1 MPDRLLQKDIMNN
14 WKRTFAIIWSGQL
27 FSTLSSSI
35 VGFAV
40 VFWLSIKTE
49 SPEVL
54 ASAMIAVLLPFIVL
68 GMFTG
73 VFVDRWDR
81 KRTMIFADSFVAL
94 CSAVLGVLFYLEVT
108 PLWLIYI
115 LLALRSAGNAFHMP
129 AMQASVPL
137 LAPESELM
145 RVAGINQI
153 IQSVS
158 NIAGPALSAVAIS
171 LLNMTYIMA
180 FDVLGAAIACISLLF
195 VKIPNPEKKEDAKPD
210 VWLEIKEGVRHLF
223 MNRGITWLLV
233 SVISIT
239 FFIVP
244 IAVLYPLMTTT
255 YFGGNAYQ
263 MGLVEMSWG
272 IGMLIGGAILSLKF
286 MKTANKVLCMNIVAI
301 GLGITYW
308 VMGVLPTS
316 GFIIFVILTAVSGI
330 AGSVYWSS
338 FTVILQTNI
347 DPAALGRVFSIYDSI
362 SLLPTIPG
370 MLAIGF
376 FTEKIGLLNSFIIA
390 GIATLVIG
398 IIASFVPSIT
408 KLGYTTKRGK
418 EKDV

>member
-1 MPDRLLQKDIMNN
+1 
-14 WKRTFAIIWSGQL
+14 
-27 FSTLSSSI
+27 
-35 VGFAV
+35 
-40 VFWLSIKTE
+40 
-49 SPEVL
+49 
-54 ASAMIAVLLPFIVL
+54 
-68 GMFTG
+68 
-73 VFVDRWDR
+73 
-81 KRTMIFADSFVAL
+81 
-94 CSAVLGVLFYLEVT
+94 
-108 PLWLIYI
+108 
-115 LLALRSAGNAFHMP
+115 
-129 AMQASVPL
+129 
-137 LAPESELM
+137 
-145 RVAGINQI
+145 
-153 IQSVS
+153 
-158 NIAGPALSAVAIS
+158 
-171 LLNMTYIMA
+171 
-180 FDVLGAAIACISLLF
+180 
-195 VKIPNPEKKEDAKPD
+195 
-210 VWLEIKEGVRHLF
+210 
-223 MNRGITWLLV
+223 
-233 SVISIT
+233 
-239 FFIVP
+239 
-244 IAVLYPLMTTT
+244 
-255 YFGGNAYQ
+255 
-263 MGLVEMSWG
+263 
-272 IGMLIGGAILSLKF
+272 